1 MKQEKRPI
9 NREIQ
14 IFLDAYARALSAGEG
29 ERIATMW
36 SVPALVLSDAGA
48 HAVASLDEVAA
59 FFAVAAA
66 RYKERGIVET
76 RPELIFVEPVS
87 ERILLINVRWPG
99 LDVGGKQVAEEETLY
114 TLMLGDDGQLKIRV
128 AVVRGGPGAS

>member
-1 MKQEKRPI
+1 MKRTNSPI

-14 IFLDAYARALSAGEG
+14 TFLDAYGRALSAGDG
-29 ERIATMW
+29 AHIATMW

-59 FFAVAAA
+59 FFAAAA
-66 RYKERGIVET
+66 AQYKERGIVET
-76 RPELIFVEPVS
+76 RPELIFVERVS

-114 TLMLGDDGQLKIRV
+114 TLMLGDDGQPKIRV
-128 AVVRGGPGAS
+128 AIVRGGPSAS